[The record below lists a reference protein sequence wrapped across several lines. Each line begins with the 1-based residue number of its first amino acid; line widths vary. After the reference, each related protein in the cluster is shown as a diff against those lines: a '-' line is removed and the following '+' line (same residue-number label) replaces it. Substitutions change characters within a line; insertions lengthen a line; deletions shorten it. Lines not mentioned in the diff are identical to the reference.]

1 MGGVGGWSRVRGWKY
16 REQIGVHFEQ
26 IFPVRFTIIIIII
39 IVIVTV
45 DSRYFEVQKNSIRF
59 AELRQNK

>member
-1 MGGVGGWSRVRGWKY
+1 MRGWKY

-26 IFPVRFTIIIIII
+26 IFPVRFIIIIIII

-45 DSRYFEVQKNSIRF
+45 DSHYFEVQKDSIRF